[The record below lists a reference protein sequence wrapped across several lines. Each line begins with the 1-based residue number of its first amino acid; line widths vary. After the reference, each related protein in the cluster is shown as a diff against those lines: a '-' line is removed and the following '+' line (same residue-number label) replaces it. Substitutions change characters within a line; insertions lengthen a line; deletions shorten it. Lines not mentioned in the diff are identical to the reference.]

1 MDTNDEN
8 FSSQKFWVVIGV
20 IIFAEQFIN
29 YFLN

>member
-1 MDTNDEN
+1 MGADDES
-8 FSSQKFWVVIGV
+8 FSQQKFWVVIGV

>member
-1 MDTNDEN
+1 MGTDNEG
-8 FSSQKFWVVIGV
+8 FSPQKFWVVISV